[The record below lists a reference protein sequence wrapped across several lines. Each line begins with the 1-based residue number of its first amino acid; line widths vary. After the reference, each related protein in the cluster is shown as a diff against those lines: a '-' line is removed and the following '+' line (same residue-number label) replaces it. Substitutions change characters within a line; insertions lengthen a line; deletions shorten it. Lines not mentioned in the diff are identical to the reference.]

1 MHSFSECRLY
11 TRHLPCDRH
20 QFRFEFES
28 MFWWHKWLITIYH
41 YVIDQNKK
49 KKHSTF
55 TIHLKFQPNFFL
67 FSGFKLLILF
77 NMWHIWIVNNRPLF
91 LSVLTWYIARLV
103 RSHVKSI
110 LKWHGHWCPTSIP
123 TTLDIFKNW
132 NHTNN
137 NAKYVVPQSPLNV
150 RCTEYGVHE
159 VI

>member
-1 MHSFSECRLY
+1 MNAGY
-11 TRHLPCDRH
+11 TRDIYHAIGTSFDLNSNRCFDDINGWLP
-20 QFRFEFES
+20 S
-28 MFWWHKWLITIYH
+28 TIMWLIRI
-41 YVIDQNKK
+41 KK